1 VAEETT
7 SSPPP
12 AAHEPLL
19 AARGIVHSYTGK
31 PALDGVD
38 FTLRAGEVHALMGQ
52 NGAGKST
59 LIKVLTGVELLQAG
73 DISLA
78 GKSIRP
84 TSTLDAQR
92 LGISTVYQ
100 EVNLCPNL
108 SVAENIFAG
117 RQPLRPWARGGGIDW
132 QTLYSRSRDLLAG
145 LDVDIDVRRELGAY
159 SVAIQQMVAIARA
172 IDISARVLI
181 LDEPTSSLDSD
192 EVDRLFATLKR
203 LRASGLGIVF
213 VTHFLDQVYA
223 ISDRITVLRN
233 GKLVGDYPA
242 AQLGQ
247 AALVDAMVGRSA
259 EAAAPRPTDA
269 AIAARGIDADTGAH
283 VLHANGLARRGGVSD
298 VNLEIRPGEI
308 VGLAGLLGSGRT
320 EVARLL
326 FGLDR
331 ADAGSIAVKGAAV
344 RLRDPAHAI
353 SQGLS
358 FCPEERK
365 TEGIIADLSIRDN
378 IVLTL
383 QTQTGLWRRLSPA
396 RVRELTDRL
405 AKMLDIRA
413 PDLDGAMGTLS
424 GGNQQKCVIARAL
437 ATDPCL
443 LILDEPTRGIDV
455 AGKTEIMNRL
465 VELARAGLAI
475 VFISAEIEELLR
487 VSTRIVVMRD
497 RKQVAVLPGGCSE
510 DAIYE
515 LIAAAPADAST
526 SAAAP
531 ADASTSA
538 AAPADAAGK
547 GAAA

>member
-1 VAEETT
+1 VAEVNATA
-7 SSPPP
+7 PLL

-59 LIKVLTGVELLQAG
+59 LIKVLTGAERLQSG
-73 DISLA
+73 
-78 GKSIRP
+78 SIILGGEPIIP
-84 TSTLDAQR
+84 TSTLEAQR

-132 QTLYSRSRDLLAG
+132 KSLNSRSKQLLAG

-192 EVDRLFATLKR
+192 EVDRLFATLAR
-203 LRASGLGIVF
+203 LRANGLGIVF

-233 GKLVGDYPA
+233 GKLVGDYPVA
-242 AQLGQ
+242 KLGQ
-247 AALVDAMVGRSA
+247 AALVDAMVGRST
-259 EAAAPRPTDA
+259 EAAAPRPTEA
-269 AIAARGIDADTGAH
+269 AAAAPGAGAHVADH
-283 VLHANGLARRGGVSD
+283 VLHANQLARRGSVSH
-298 VNLEIRPGEI
+298 VNLEIRAGEI
-308 VGLAGLLGSGRT
+308 VGIAGLLGSGRT

-331 ADAGSIAVKGAAV
+331 ADAGSIAVKGAPV

-353 SQGLS
+353 AQGLS

-383 QTQTGLWRRLSPA
+383 QTQAGLWRRLPPA
-396 RVRELTDRL
+396 RVLELTNRL

-515 LIAAAPADAST
+515 LIAAAPADATMS
-526 SAAAP
+526 AP
-531 ADASTSA
+531 APAHASNT
-538 AAPADAAGK
+538 

>member
-1 VAEETT
+1 VAEVIEPT
-7 SSPPP
+7 PPL
-12 AAHEPLL
+12 AAGEPLL
-19 AARGIVHSYTGK
+19 AARGIVHSYGGK

-59 LIKVLTGVELLQAG
+59 LIKVLTGVESLQAG
-73 DISLA
+73 VMTLGGERIA
-78 GKSIRP
+78 P
-84 TSTLDAQR
+84 ASTLDAQR

-117 RQPLRPWARGGGIDW
+117 RQPLRSWRRGGGIDW
-132 QTLYSRSRDLLAG
+132 KTLNARSKELLAG

-159 SVAIQQMVAIARA
+159 SVAIQQMVALARA

-192 EVDRLFATLKR
+192 EVERLFATLKR
-203 LRASGLGIVF
+203 LRANGLGIVF

-233 GKLVGDYPA
+233 GRLVGAYPA
-242 AQLGQ
+242 AELGQ
-247 AALVDAMVGRSA
+247 AALVDAMVGRST
-259 EAAAPRPTDA
+259 ETAAARPANASA
-269 AIAARGIDADTGAH
+269 AADRGGPIEPAH
-283 VLHANGLARRGGVSD
+283 VLRANDLARRGSVSH
-298 VNLEIRPGEI
+298 VNLEIRAGEI
-308 VGLAGLLGSGRT
+308 VGVAGLLGSGRT

-331 ADAGSIAVKGAAV
+331 ADAGSIAVKGTPV
-344 RLRDPAHAI
+344 RLRDPAHALAH
-353 SQGLS
+353 GLS

-365 TEGIIADLSIRDN
+365 TEGIVVDLSIRDN

-383 QTQTGLWRRLSPA
+383 QTQAGLWRRLAPA

-405 AKMLDIRA
+405 AKLLDIRA
-413 PDLDGAMGTLS
+413 PDLDGAIGTLS

-455 AGKTEIMNRL
+455 AGKIEIMNRL

-510 DAIYE
+510 DDIYA
-515 LIAAAPADAST
+515 LIAAAPPDAV
-526 SAAAP
+526 AGAQ
-531 ADASTSA
+531 ASRS
-538 AAPADAAGK
+538 